1 MTAFV
6 PISSAGAR
14 QILKGISEVD
24 EGLFLSAFVEA
35 GPVRAYAAVIET
47 LSAGGGRTEVRDG
60 RIPPMLWRRIVAE
73 GKLQQVL
80 ASGSV
85 RLDGDGLVGGRP
97 AVMITGVRFNEAN
110 VRHVANQHGPTP
122 PPVAAFPVAAS
133 AKPSVKAAAPKP
145 TPSPIVADAP
155 PLITMLVPAAP
166 APTEA
171 KRGPVRSDK
180 KENIRRGLPDDAIT
194 VSIAEACEIL
204 GVGRTKLNEL
214 MKSDLQIKR
223 IGRSVKIIAQSI
235 RDYLARK

>member
-14 QILKGISEVD
+14 QILKGISEID
-24 EGLFLSAFVEA
+24 EGQFLSAFVEA

-47 LSAGGGRTEVRDG
+47 LSAEGGRTEVRDG

-122 PPVAAFPVAAS
+122 PPAAFAIHKAT
-133 AKPSVKAAAPKP
+133 AKPSAKAAKP
-145 TPSPIVADAP
+145 RATPSPNVADAP
-155 PLITMLVPAAP
+155 PLIVEPDPVTTAS
-166 APTEA
+166 TEA
-171 KRGPVRSDK
+171 KRD
-180 KENIRRGLPDDAIT
+180 
-194 VSIAEACEIL
+194 
-204 GVGRTKLNEL
+204 
-214 MKSDLQIKR
+214 
-223 IGRSVKIIAQSI
+223 
-235 RDYLARK
+235 

>member
-14 QILKGISEVD
+14 QILKGISEID
-24 EGLFLSAFVEA
+24 EGQFLSAFVEA

-47 LSAGGGRTEVRDG
+47 LSAEGGRTEVRDG

-122 PPVAAFPVAAS
+122 PPAAFPIHKAT
-133 AKPSVKAAAPKP
+133 AKPSAKAAKPRP
-145 TPSPIVADAP
+145 TPSPNVADAP
-155 PLITMLVPAAP
+155 PLIVEPDPVTTAS
-166 APTEA
+166 TEA
-171 KRGPVRSDK
+171 KRDEVATGK
-180 KENIRRGLPDDAIT
+180 KEKVRRGLPDDAIT

-204 GVGRTKLNEL
+204 DVGRTKLNEL